1 MQRKAILACRRS
13 LIRRMA
19 ASNISGVLSI
29 ALEVEERLRGLP
41 RTSMATVRQLRKEYS
56 ARLADA
62 PSFVLLELAAL
73 LLFQPGLKFRLFAY
87 ELIGCHQGALF
98 SLRPDDLSR
107 LGAGIDSRAS
117 ADAFALA
124 IVGPLW
130 RERRIP
136 DEMIYGWARS
146 DCRWWKRIAVVS
158 ASSLVIRNGKGPK
171 LEVRSLRILKSALT
185 DRNSDVVSGLVSA
198 LRPQLRSN
206 FDAVRS
212 FLDDLEITNH
222 PALRRLRRRRR
233 AVALAE
239 TPSEEPEPL
248 LVTTA

>member
-19 ASNISGVLSI
+19 ASNISGVQSI

-87 ELIGCHQGALF
+87 QLIGCHEGALF
-98 SLRPDDLSR
+98 SLRPDDLSQ

-124 IVGPLW
+124 IVAPLW

-136 DEMIYGWARS
+136 DEMICGWARS
-146 DCRWWKRIAVVS
+146 GARWWKRIAVVS
-158 ASSLVIRNGKGPK
+158 AGSLVKRNAKRAHPD
-171 LEVRSLRILKSALT
+171 LRSLNILKIALT
-185 DRNSDVVSGLVSA
+185 DRHSDVVSGLVSA
-198 LRPQLRSN
+198 LRPLLRSN
-206 FDAVRS
+206 FDAVQS
-212 FLDDLEITNH
+212 FLEALEIANH
-222 PALRRLRRRRR
+222 PALRRLHRRHR
-233 AVALAE
+233 AVRLEDPTAE
-239 TPSEEPEPL
+239 EDEPL
-248 LVTTA
+248 LLNTA

>member
-1 MQRKAILACRRS
+1 MQREAIPACRRS
-13 LIRRMA
+13 SIRRMA
-19 ASNISGVLSI
+19 VSNISGVLSI

-146 DCRWWKRIAVVS
+146 GSRWWKRIAVVS
-158 ASSLVIRNGKGPK
+158 ASSLVKCNAKRPH
-171 LEVRSLRILKSALT
+171 LDVRSLKILKIALT

-198 LRPQLRSN
+198 LRPSLRSN
-206 FDAVRS
+206 FHAVQS
-212 FLDDLEITNH
+212 FLEALEIANH

-233 AVALAE
+233 AATLAE
-239 TPSEEPEPL
+239 PPSEEPEPL
-248 LVTTA
+248 LATTA

>member
-19 ASNISGVLSI
+19 ASNISGVLFI

-117 ADAFALA
+117 ADAFAMA
-124 IVGPLW
+124 IVAPLW

-158 ASSLVIRNGKGPK
+158 ASSLVRCDAKGPK
-171 LEVRSLRILKSALT
+171 LEARSLRILKSALT

-198 LRPQLRSN
+198 LRPLLRSN
-206 FDAVRS
+206 FDSVRS

-233 AVALAE
+233 AVDLAE
-239 TPSEEPEPL
+239 TPSEEPEPFL
-248 LVTTA
+248 ANTA